1 MRLTELIN
9 RRVVVRYKTSVK
21 SDKGKANENDQ
32 QGIIT
37 HITQDNI
44 CLNVGKHELFVE
56 KKKIVFITD
65 MKNSFIFRHKK

>member
-1 MRLTELIN
+1 MRLTDLIN

-21 SDKGKANENDQ
+21 NDKGKPNENNQ

-44 CLNVGKHELFVE
+44 CLNVGKHELFVD
-56 KKKIVFITD
+56 KKK
-65 MKNSFIFRHKK
+65 KYS